1 MSDSILPTDSD
12 LLAEF
17 ARSGSE
23 RPFEML
29 VRRHGALVLSVC
41 RGILRDAN
49 DAEDAA
55 QAAFLTLARKARS
68 LVGHRTIAGW
78 LHTVA
83 WHISCRARRARTLR
97 QHREREAAAAAFQN
111 ARDDSGS
118 PDTSLLHE
126 QLHAMPDK
134 YRLPLILHHFDGWS
148 EVEVAQI
155 LGCKLGTISGRLSR
169 GRQILKQR
177 LEARGMRGIM
187 TAAGGAAVE
196 AVEPTDLMR
205 RDRQRA
211 LPAGA
216 FVAVASRAGA
226 MIHRG
231 GRNAQ
236 AGAQAGFVSTQASAL
251 SDGVL
256 RVMRRS
262 KIRAIAAVVVVFAVL
277 VGSIV
282 GLIAYL
288 AAPRSQTGESF
299 DATAAPANIFFPRVP
314 RSDNSI
320 TGVVVDANGKPVPDV
335 LVRLYANK
343 PDAAAGRRPV
353 GRTWSRT
360 DGTFVIDNVW
370 PGKNRYLLCLTNGAA
385 PLHADM
391 GIDIESYQMINV
403 GKLVLKPGRY

>member
-1 MSDSILPTDSD
+1 
-12 LLAEF
+12 
-17 ARSGSE
+17 
-23 RPFEML
+23 
-29 VRRHGALVLSVC
+29 
-41 RGILRDAN
+41 
-49 DAEDAA
+49 
-55 QAAFLTLARKARS
+55 
-68 LVGHRTIAGW
+68 
-78 LHTVA
+78 
-83 WHISCRARRARTLR
+83 
-97 QHREREAAAAAFQN
+97 
-111 ARDDSGS
+111 
-118 PDTSLLHE
+118 
-126 QLHAMPDK
+126 
-134 YRLPLILHHFDGWS
+134 
-148 EVEVAQI
+148 
-155 LGCKLGTISGRLSR
+155 
-169 GRQILKQR
+169 
-177 LEARGMRGIM
+177 MRGIM